1 MIEPPMTTYEFCF
14 RVFSYRLDV
23 YFAAQRYA
31 LEVQAL
37 EQLKVA
43 YDGHVP
49 QVIWEKQ
56 RRRVQRA
63 RMQLAV
69 RRSILTVFLADLRN

>member
-1 MIEPPMTTYEFCF
+1 MERPMATHEFCF

-23 YFAAQRYA
+23 TFAQQRYG

-43 YDGHVP
+43 YDGQVP
-49 QVIWEKQ
+49 QAVWEKQ
-56 RRRVQRA
+56 RRRVKRTQ
-63 RMQLAV
+63 MQLAL
-69 RRSILTVFLADLRN
+69 RRSMLMAFLEDLRN

>member
-1 MIEPPMTTYEFCF
+1 MIELPMTTHEFYF
-14 RVFSYRLDV
+14 RLFSYRLDV
-23 YFAAQRYA
+23 TFARQRYA

-37 EQLKVA
+37 DQLKVT

-49 QVIWEKQ
+49 QTIWEKQ